1 MSIPLSDPNSTPLKM
16 MEFKFERWVLEVEWK
31 SITGKATGSMY
42 LDPIKGEILAP
53 DGTLWARYNPEFDAF
68 CFMLNGKMSDP
79 IVEPGQA
86 RFMKLYKQYY
96 QRLTAHIN

>member
-1 MSIPLSDPNSTPLKM
+1 MSIPLSAPNSTPLKM

-42 LDPIKGEILAP
+42 LDPVRGEILAP